1 MKSLVSR
8 FALLTM
14 AVAALSSCGGQG
26 GASMGDN
33 EFAVM
38 TVQSASS
45 RQSTSYPA
53 TIKGTQD
60 IEVRPQV
67 SGHIVRL
74 CVDEGATVRKGQAL
88 FQIVPTQYA
97 AAVRQ
102 ATATVEMAKS
112 GVTTATLSEQQKRNL
127 HDKNIISDFEYT
139 SAVEQLNSAK
149 AQLAQAEASLTAA
162 RQNLG
167 FCTVTSP
174 SNGVVGTFPYRV
186 GALVGPS
193 IAQPLTTVSEIGNM
207 YVYFSMT
214 EKELLKM
221 TKSGTSLKEE
231 LAKMPDVQLQLI
243 DGTIYDQ
250 KGKIDAVSGV
260 IDQTTGS
267 VSMRAIFPN
276 DKNILR
282 SGGTGNI
289 IFPYQMEDIILIPQ
303 NATQEIQN
311 LKFVYVVGADNK
323 VVNTMVTISPFDDGK
338 NYVVTDGL
346 KPGDRIVIEGVR
358 LLQNG
363 QEIKPITKAEQQAKF
378 QKALQDVREG
388 NIKTAF

>member
-1 MKSLVSR
+1 
-8 FALLTM
+8 
-14 AVAALSSCGGQG
+14 
-26 GASMGDN
+26 
-33 EFAVM
+33 
-38 TVQSASS
+38 
-45 RQSTSYPA
+45 
-53 TIKGTQD
+53 
-60 IEVRPQV
+60 
-67 SGHIVRL
+67 
-74 CVDEGATVRKGQAL
+74 
-88 FQIVPTQYA
+88 
-97 AAVRQ
+97 
-102 ATATVEMAKS
+102 
-112 GVTTATLSEQQKRNL
+112 
-127 HDKNIISDFEYT
+127 
-139 SAVEQLNSAK
+139 
-149 AQLAQAEASLTAA
+149 
-162 RQNLG
+162 
-167 FCTVTSP
+167 
-174 SNGVVGTFPYRV
+174 
-186 GALVGPS
+186 
-193 IAQPLTTVSEIGNM
+193 
-207 YVYFSMT
+207 
-214 EKELLKM
+214 
-221 TKSGTSLKEE
+221 
-231 LAKMPDVQLQLI
+231 LQLI

-378 QKALQDVREG
+378 QKALQDTREG
-388 NIKTAF
+388 NIRTAF